1 MRDADFVSK
10 PKGGIPVT
18 RTLGILT
25 ALALVL
31 CLALPEVALAGKKN
45 KKKNRQRRAQAERTQ
60 RGIGPGGV
68 PALRDY
74 LQGQVDAL
82 GGQFEEL
89 VGRVESLE
97 TIVLLLETQIQELE
111 ESVALNTDDDMDGFS
126 ENQGDCDDTNAEVY
140 PDALEDETNGID
152 DDCDGEV
159 DEAPVTPAP

>member
-1 MRDADFVSK
+1 M
-10 PKGGIPVT
+10 T

-31 CLALPEVALAGKKN
+31 CLALPDAALAGKKKN
-45 KKKNRQRRAQAERTQ
+45 KRRRAQAASTQ

-74 LQGQVDAL
+74 LQGQIDAL
-82 GGQFEEL
+82 GG
-89 VGRVESLE
+89 RVDSLE
-97 TIVLLLETQIQELE
+97 MTVLLLESQLQEI
-111 ESVALNTDDDMDGFS
+111 VVLNTDDDLDGFS
-126 ENQGDCDDTNAEVY
+126 ENQGDCDDMDAAVH

-152 DDCDGEV
+152 DDCDGEI